1 MISTHQALSLSGFAL
16 SSVFLYRFSSFENK
30 QQGITYIFSLLL
42 IGNVS
47 SLFFGLLSNW
57 FYHNWWQLGE
67 RFWGSLLVG
76 TFLLPFLLKNKPNF
90 EQNYTATLLSVS
102 IGMLFIKL
110 GCAISH
116 PACYGKAS
124 TMPWAMLINGQYVH
138 PIPIYDFL
146 FQGVLLLALTCF
158 FLRKPSIKIGIAW
171 LLFTCV
177 SDFWIDYLR
186 SYERYIIGLS
196 LSQFAYLTI
205 ILLNIP
211 LAIRKCEFARKTV

>member
-1 MISTHQALSLSGFAL
+1 MISTHQVLSLLGFAL
-16 SSVFLYRFSSFENK
+16 SSIFLYRFSSFENK
-30 QQGITYIFSLLL
+30 QQGIAYIFSLLL

-57 FYHNWWQLGE
+57 FYSNCLALGE
-67 RFWGSLLVG
+67 RFWGTLLVG

-116 PACYGKAS
+116 PGCYGKAS

-146 FQGVLLLALTCF
+146 FQGILLLVLTYF
-158 FLRKPSIKIGIAW
+158 FLRKPTIRIGIAW
-171 LLFTCV
+171 LFFTCV
-177 SDFWIDYLR
+177 FDFWIDYLR
-186 SYERYIIGLS
+186 SYERYIMGSS
-196 LSQFAYLTI
+196 LSQLAYLTI
-205 ILLNIP
+205 ILLHIP
-211 LAIRKCEFARKTV
+211 LAIRKCKFSSETA